1 MKNEEKGKLF
11 QEVQYLNCQEFVI
24 EDRKYLEK
32 QKAMAPHS
40 STLAWKIPWAEEP
53 GELQSMGSRRV
64 GHD

>member
-32 QKAMAPHS
+32 
-40 STLAWKIPWAEEP
+40 
-53 GELQSMGSRRV
+53 
-64 GHD
+64 